1 VALGALTGLIGDAL
15 SEQGSPLATPM
26 SVRVDGR
33 VQPTDPR
40 SLAQA
45 YPQASSTV
53 VFFAH
58 GLMETEVAWA
68 IGGRPTYGAR
78 LSAELGFSEVQVRYN
93 TGKHISEN
101 GREFATLIGDVV
113 ANWPVPVK
121 HIAVVGH
128 SMGGLVA
135 RSACHGASKA
145 GHSWTRLVRHIV
157 CLGSPHLGA
166 PLARTVHATTAVLQ
180 LFPESRP
187 FGGLL
192 RRRSAG
198 IRDLYAGS
206 LVDEDWSGRDLD
218 ALRQAA
224 IAEVPLLAD
233 ADHSFV
239 SASITRD
246 PDHLLGRYLGDGLVM
261 HVSARGRDKLRD
273 IGFSDADGMH
283 LGSAHHFSLLNNDA
297 VYDWLADRLRGR

>member
-1 VALGALTGLIGDAL
+1 
-15 SEQGSPLATPM
+15 
-26 SVRVDGR
+26 
-33 VQPTDPR
+33 VQPTDLR

-45 YPQASSTV
+45 YPAASSTV

-58 GLMETEVAWA
+58 GLMESEVAWA
-68 IGGRPTYGAR
+68 IGGLPTYGAR
-78 LSAELGFSEVQVRYN
+78 LTADLGFSEVQVRYN

-101 GREFATLIGDVV
+101 GREFAALIGDVV
-113 ANWPVPVK
+113 ANWPVPVEN
-121 HIAVVGH
+121 IAVVGH

-135 RSACHGASKA
+135 RSACHGASEA
-145 GHSWTRLVRHIV
+145 GHPWTRLVRHIV

-166 PLARTVHATTAVLQ
+166 PLARTVHTTTALLH

-206 LVDEDWSGRDLD
+206 LVDEDWSDRDLD

-246 PDHLLGRYLGDGLVM
+246 PDHLLGRHLGDGLVM

-273 IGFSDADGMH
+273 IGFNDADGMH
-283 LGSAHHFSLLNNDA
+283 LGSAHHFTLLNNDA